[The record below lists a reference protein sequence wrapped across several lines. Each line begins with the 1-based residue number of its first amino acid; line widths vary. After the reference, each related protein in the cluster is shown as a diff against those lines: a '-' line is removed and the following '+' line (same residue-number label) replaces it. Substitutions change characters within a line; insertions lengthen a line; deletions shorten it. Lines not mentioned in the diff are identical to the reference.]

1 MAGDKDY
8 YSLLGVS
15 RNASQEQIRRAY
27 REAALRL
34 HPDRNIEPG
43 ETEIF
48 LDVGQAYQTL
58 IDPEARAAYDEKLLS
73 MEAEMI
79 EKACFRCTALH
90 SRRKILILD
99 EPQVHY
105 LLLKLRTAE
114 HLPEIRPQINIC
126 IVIDHSTSMRGQ
138 RMDQVRSAVLTIL
151 SDLHENDSA
160 SVIAFSD
167 RAEVIVSPE
176 QSKDIHTA
184 RARLSLLQAG
194 GGTEIGQGLQA
205 GLAELERRMTPESIS
220 HLILITDGRTYGDED
235 LCLELASQAHDKSIS
250 INSVGIGADWN
261 DRLLDEIASR
271 TGGNVVF
278 LSTPTAVTDLLHSI
292 FDSLSQVVAG
302 NVQLTGAIGQQLDL
316 RSAFRICPDP
326 IPLGDSLP
334 LSLGNLVKDGSIEVL
349 LELVIHPITEMGALS
364 IAHLNVSGEI
374 FSSSIDCTDLPLAII
389 SDVTDAPDTEPP
401 ASDIVDA
408 LNKIAMYRLQEKA
421 RHEAELGQVKQAARR
436 LENLATHLL
445 SYGEKELAKAAL
457 NEAVRLNHTR
467 RLSSEGEK
475 TLKYGTRALLLPAKT
490 GDS

>member
-1 MAGDKDY
+1 LSGDKDY
-8 YSLLGVS
+8 YSLLGVP
-15 RNASQEQIRRAY
+15 RNATQEQIRRAY

-43 ETEIF
+43 DTEVF
-48 LDVGQAYQTL
+48 LDVGQAYETL
-58 IDPEARAAYDEKLLS
+58 VDPETRAAYDAQLLEKES
-73 MEAEMI
+73 EMAERS
-79 EKACFRCTALH
+79 CFQCRTLH
-90 SRRKILILD
+90 SRRKILVLD

-126 IVIDHSTSMRGQ
+126 VVIDRSTSMRGQ

-151 SDLHENDSA
+151 GDLHEDDSA
-160 SVIAFSD
+160 SVVAFSD
-167 RAEVIVSPE
+167 RAEVIVSPDHA
-176 QSKDIHTA
+176 KDIPTA
-184 RARLSLLQAG
+184 RARLSLLQAD
-194 GGTEIGQGLQA
+194 GGTEIGQGLQS
-205 GLAELERRMTPESIS
+205 GLAELDRRMTPESIS

-250 INSVGIGADWN
+250 INSIGIGADWN

-278 LSTPTAVTDLLHSI
+278 LSTPTAVTDLLHNI

-302 NVQLTGAIGQQLDL
+302 NVQLTGAIGQSLDL
-316 RSAFRICPDP
+316 RSAFRLRPDP
-326 IPLGDSLP
+326 MPLGDRLP
-334 LSLGNLVKDGSIEVL
+334 LSLGNLLKDSSIEVL
-349 LELVIHPITEMGALS
+349 LELVVHPVSEQGALS
-364 IAHLNVSGEI
+364 IAHLTISGEI
-374 FSSSIDCTDLPLAII
+374 LNPTIDCTDLPLAIL
-389 SDVTDAPDTEPP
+389 SDVTDTPDTEPP

-457 NEAVRLNHTR
+457 NEAVRLGHTQ

-490 GDS
+490 GEP